1 MRKLTRTIFV
11 SVFALLLAG
20 TAFAATGDQPVTETE
35 PAAAQA
41 VEQAETVTTAV
52 LPATQAPLLEL
63 EQDPREPCGPVY
75 CPPHLEC
82 CNSLQGI
89 CVEPGE
95 ACILGS
101 GG

>member
-1 MRKLTRTIFV
+1 M
-11 SVFALLLAG
+11 SVFDLLLAG
-20 TAFAATGDQPVTETE
+20 TAFAATGDQPGTEAE
-35 PAAAQA
+35 PAAMQA
-41 VEQAETVTTAV
+41 VEQADTVSTAV
-52 LPATQAPLLEL
+52 LPATQTPLLEL

-75 CPPHLEC
+75 CLPHLERC
-82 CNSLQGI
+82 KELQGI